1 MSCLHRSDCYVT
13 LTFAHSRVSATSIL
27 KSDEISH
34 WNFLAEIMQQSKC
47 GNHKSIVLPQFFCF
61 LITCHEEWRGVKQD
75 HQQGVDRGRSAL
87 GCASRICSCV
97 LLSLY
102 KEKLILEVLWPFRKS
117 LYCALPPLFRM
128 LHSGHQQSRQLEQ
141 NNRLGVVC
149 GGVGGS
155 RVSSLDASKSLSET
169 IKLTPDLHYS
179 LWPDMIIMFLV
190 LIGVPTRN
198 PRPKIPTH
206 LPIQPFTNDHQIAE
220 ERVPDRRFNARL
232 QRFW

>member
-1 MSCLHRSDCYVT
+1 MEEGQARS
-13 LTFAHSRVSATSIL
+13 SAGSGQRARCIGL
-27 KSDEISH
+27 CI
-34 WNFLAEIMQQSKC
+34 
-47 GNHKSIVLPQFFCF
+47 
-61 LITCHEEWRGVKQD
+61 QD
-75 HQQGVDRGRSAL
+75 LLLCAA
-87 GCASRICSCV
+87 GCCV
-97 LLSLY
+97 LF
-102 KEKLILEVLWPFRKS
+102 KKS

-128 LHSGHQQSRQLEQ
+128 LHSGHRQSRQLEQ
-141 NNRLGVVC
+141 NNRLGVVW

-220 ERVPDRRFNARL
+220 ERVPDKRFSARR
-232 QRFW
+232 QQFWEGRK

>member
-1 MSCLHRSDCYVT
+1 MEEGQVRSSAGSGQRTKCIGWCIQDLLLCAASC
-13 LTFAHSRVSATSIL
+13 
-27 KSDEISH
+27 
-34 WNFLAEIMQQSKC
+34 
-47 GNHKSIVLPQFFCF
+47 
-61 LITCHEEWRGVKQD
+61 
-75 HQQGVDRGRSAL
+75 
-87 GCASRICSCV
+87 CV
-97 LLSLY
+97 LF
-102 KEKLILEVLWPFRKS
+102 KEEMILEVLCPFRKS

-190 LIGVPTRN
+190 LIGGAHKESP
-198 PRPKIPTH
+198 PKN
-206 LPIQPFTNDHQIAE
+206 TNASSDTT
-220 ERVPDRRFNARL
+220 L
-232 QRFW
+232 YK